1 MNIRNFAIIA
11 HVDHGKSTL
20 ADRFLEITKTIPKEK
35 MAEQF
40 LDQNPISRR
49 RGITIKLAPV
59 RMKYKIL
66 NPKSQILNKSKVP
79 NSNDQNSLGFRNSDL
94 EFADSEYILNLI
106 DTPGHV
112 DFSYEVSRTLAACE
126 GAILLVDAT
135 QGIQAQTVA
144 HFREAKKQ
152 NLVLIP
158 VINKIDLP
166 NAQIEIVSKELV
178 ETFGFK
184 KEEIIYISAKTGK
197 NVESLL
203 ETVVKRLPAPEGGKD
218 KILRG
223 LIFDAVYDEFRGVVA
238 YVRIVDGKIK
248 KGDRIRFYQN
258 NIESEIT
265 DLGYFS
271 PHLVSSSE
279 LSTGEI
285 GYVITGIKDIRKVRV
300 GDTITQIQNYEEE
313 FEPLPGY
320 KIPKAMVF
328 FGVYPKSTNDYIY
341 LKESLAKLTLNDT
354 ALTYT
359 EEYSSYLGSG
369 FRVGFLGLLHAQ
381 IVKERIKQEF
391 NLEVLLT
398 MPQVLYDKKPDG
410 TILEPYMKLIVYSP
424 KDYVGPIMN
433 ICQTRKGNLLDLN
446 YHESY
451 AVLSYD
457 MPFSM
462 FIRGISSDLKSASE
476 GYASL
481 DYELTTYK
489 EANLAKIEL
498 KVNDIVIDVLTELA
512 YKDEAINI
520 AKQKAERLKN
530 SLPRQQFR
538 QIIQGVVD
546 HNIVTRE
553 EIPPFRKD
561 VLQKMSGGDRR
572 RKDKLLEAQKK
583 GKSRMISAAKINI
596 PQEALLSM
604 IEENN

>member
-1 MNIRNFAIIA
+1 MIQANIRNFAIIA

-20 ADRFLEITKTIPKEK
+20 ADRLLEITGTIQKDK
-35 MAEQF
+35 MQEQF

-59 RMKYKIL
+59 RMEYSL
-66 NPKSQILNKSKVP
+66 DSQ
-79 NSNDQNSLGFRNSDL
+79 D
-94 EFADSEYILNLI
+94 YILNLI

-158 VINKIDLP
+158 VVNKIDLP
-166 NAQIEIVSKELV
+166 SAEVETTSKELV

-184 KEEIIYISAKTGK
+184 PEEIIYISAKTGK
-197 NVESLL
+197 NVDSLL
-203 ETVVKRLPAPEGGKD
+203 EAVVKKLPTPKGEED
-218 KILRG
+218 KVLRG

-238 YVRIVDGKIK
+238 YVRIVDGQVK
-248 KGDRIRFYQN
+248 KGEEIKFYQN
-258 NIESEIT
+258 NIESEVT

-271 PHLVSSSE
+271 PHLVSAND
-279 LSTGEI
+279 LTTGEI
-285 GYVITGIKDIRKVRV
+285 GYVITGIKDIRKIRV
-300 GDTITQIQNYEEE
+300 GDTITVSNFDIRISDFN
-313 FEPLPGY
+313 PLPGY
-320 KIPKAMVF
+320 KVPKPMVF
-328 FGVYPKSTNDYIY
+328 FGVYPKSTNDFI
-341 LKESLAKLTLNDT
+341 LLRESLAKLTLNDT

-391 NLEVLLT
+391 NLEILLT

-410 TILEPYMKLIVYSP
+410 IILEPYMTLIVYSP

-433 ICQTRKGNLLDLN
+433 ICQSRKGNLLDLN

-457 MPFSM
+457 MPYSM
-462 FIRGISSDLKSASE
+462 FIRGLSSDLKSASA
-476 GYASL
+476 GFASL
-481 DYELTTYK
+481 DYEVTSYK
-489 EANLAKIEL
+489 EADLAKVEI
-498 KVNDIVIDVLTELA
+498 KVNDVSIDVLSELA
-512 YKDEAINI
+512 YKDEAISE
-520 AKQKAERLKN
+520 ARRKAERLKN

-546 HNIVTRE
+546 GEIVTRE

-561 VLQKMSGGDRR
+561 VLAKMSGGDRR

-583 GKSRMISAAKINI
+583 GKSRMISQGKISI

-604 IEENN
+604 IEEDN

>member
-1 MNIRNFAIIA
+1 MDQVCIRNFAIIA

-20 ADRFLEITKTIPKEK
+20 ADRFLEITNTVQKDK
-35 MAEQF
+35 MQEQF

-59 RMKYKIL
+59 RMKYIL
-66 NPKSQILNKSKVP
+66 N
-79 NSNDQNSLGFRNSDL
+79 
-94 EFADSEYILNLI
+94 SESYILNLI

-152 NLVLIP
+152 NLILIP
-158 VINKIDLP
+158 VVNKIDLP
-166 NAQIEIVSKELV
+166 NAQIETTSKELI
-178 ETFGFK
+178 ETFGFNSS
-184 KEEIIYISAKTGK
+184 EIIYISAKTGK
-197 NVESLL
+197 NVDKLL
-203 ETVVKRLPAPEGGKD
+203 KSILEKLPAPKGGEGKT
-218 KILRG
+218 LRG

-238 YVRIVDGKIK
+238 YVRIVDGQVK
-248 KGDRIRFYQN
+248 KGEEVKFYQN
-258 NIESEIT
+258 NIESEVT

-271 PHLVSSSE
+271 PHLVSSIE
-279 LSTGEI
+279 LTTGEI
-285 GYVITGIKDIRKVRV
+285 GYIITGIKDIRKIRV
-300 GDTITQIQNYEEE
+300 GDTITQIQNSKFKIQNSEKE

-320 KIPKAMVF
+320 KIPKPMVF
-328 FGVYPKSTNDYIY
+328 FGVYPKSTSDFIY
-341 LKESLAKLTLNDT
+341 LKDSLAKITLNDT

-381 IVKERIKQEF
+381 IIKERIKQEF
-391 NLEVLLT
+391 NLEILLA
-398 MPQVLYDKKPDG
+398 MPQVLYEKKEDG
-410 TILEPYMKLIVYSP
+410 TMLEPYMTLIVYAP
-424 KDYVGPIMN
+424 KKYVGPIMN
-433 ICQTRKGNLLDLN
+433 ICQTRKGNLLDLS

-457 MPFSM
+457 MPYSM
-462 FIRGISSDLKSASE
+462 FIRGISSDLKSASA
-476 GYASL
+476 GFASL
-481 DYELTTYK
+481 DYEVTSYK
-489 EANLAKIEL
+489 EAILAKVEI
-498 KVNDIVIDVLTELA
+498 KVNDVAIDVLSELA
-512 YKDEAINI
+512 YKDEAIDE
-520 AKQKAERLKN
+520 ARKKAERLRS

-538 QIIQGVVD
+538 QIIQGVVEGD
-546 HNIVTRE
+546 IVTRE

-561 VLQKMSGGDRR
+561 VLAKMSGGDRR
-572 RKDKLLEAQKK
+572 RKDKLLEAQRK
-583 GKSRMISAAKINI
+583 GKSRMIQQGKVLI

>member
-1 MNIRNFAIIA
+1 MSQTQIRNFAIIA

-20 ADRFLEITKTIPKEK
+20 ADRFLEITKTIEK
-35 MAEQF
+35 GKMQEQY

-59 RMKYKIL
+59 RMKFTL
-66 NPKSQILNKSKVP
+66 DSQ
-79 NSNDQNSLGFRNSDL
+79 D
-94 EFADSEYILNLI
+94 YILNLI

-144 HFREAKKQ
+144 HFRAAKKQ

-158 VINKIDLP
+158 VVNKIDLP
-166 NAQIEIVSKELV
+166 NAQIETTSKELI
-178 ETFGFK
+178 EAFSFK
-184 KEEIIYISAKTGK
+184 QEEIIYVSAKTGE
-197 NVESLL
+197 NVENLL
-203 ETVVKRLPAPEGGKD
+203 GEIIKRFPSPSGEKNKA
-218 KILRG
+218 LRG

-238 YVRIVDGKIK
+238 YVRIVDGQVLKGGKIK
-248 KGDRIRFYQN
+248 LYQN
-258 NIESEIT
+258 YLESEIT

-271 PHLVSSSE
+271 PHLVSASA
-279 LSTGEI
+279 LATGEI
-285 GYVITGIKDIRKVRV
+285 GYIITGIKDIRKVRV
-300 GDTITQIQNYEEE
+300 GDTVTQVQNPKEG
-313 FEPLPGY
+313 FKPLPGY
-320 KIPKAMVF
+320 KIPKPMIF
-328 FGVYPKSTNDYIY
+328 FGVYPKDTNNFIY
-341 LKESLAKLTLNDT
+341 LKDSLAKLTLNDT

-391 NLEVLLT
+391 NLEILLT
-398 MPQVLYDKKPDG
+398 MPQVLYDKRPDG
-410 TILEPYMKLIVYSP
+410 TMLEPYMKLIVYAP
-424 KDYVGPIMN
+424 KNYVGPIMS
-433 ICQTRKGNLLDLN
+433 ICQSRKGNLLDLN

-457 MPFSM
+457 MPYSM

-476 GYASL
+476 GFASL
-481 DYELTTYK
+481 DYEVTSYKIADLTK
-489 EANLAKIEL
+489 VEI
-498 KVNDIVIDVLTELA
+498 KVNDIAIDILSELA
-512 YKDEAINI
+512 YKDEAISV
-520 AKQKAERLKN
+520 ARKKTEKLKN

-538 QIIQGVVD
+538 QIIQGIAD
-546 HNIVTRE
+546 GNIVARE

-561 VLQKMSGGDRR
+561 VLAKMSGGDRR

-583 GKSRMISAAKINI
+583 GKSRMILQAKISI
-596 PQEALLSM
+596 PQDALLSM
-604 IEENN
+604 IEESN

>member
-1 MNIRNFAIIA
+1 MSQAQIRNFAIIA
-11 HVDHGKSTL
+11 HIDHGKSTL
-20 ADRFLEITKTIPKEK
+20 ADRFLELTKTIQKDK
-35 MAEQF
+35 MREQF

-59 RMKYKIL
+59 RMKFSL
-66 NPKSQILNKSKVP
+66 DSQ
-79 NSNDQNSLGFRNSDL
+79 D
-94 EFADSEYILNLI
+94 YILNLI

-144 HFREAKKQ
+144 HFREAQKQ

-158 VINKIDLP
+158 VVNKIDLP
-166 NAQIEIVSKELV
+166 SAQIETTSKELIQ
-178 ETFGFK
+178 TFGFK
-184 KEEIIYISAKTGK
+184 AEEIIYISAKTGE
-197 NVESLL
+197 NVENLL
-203 ETVVKRLPAPEGGKD
+203 KAIIEKLPNPRGKKD
-218 KILRG
+218 NVLRG

-238 YVRIVDGKIK
+238 YVRIVDGQVK
-248 KGDRIRFYQN
+248 KREKVKFYQN
-258 NIESEIT
+258 NIESEVT

-271 PHLVSSSE
+271 PHLVSAGN
-279 LSTGEI
+279 LATGEI
-285 GYVITGIKDIRKVRV
+285 GYIITGIKDIRKVRV
-300 GDTITQIQNYEEE
+300 GDTITIDQKSEIPDVK
-313 FEPLPGY
+313 PLPGY
-320 KIPKAMVF
+320 KIPKPMIF
-328 FGVYPKSTNDYIY
+328 FGVYPRSTNDFIY
-341 LKESLAKLTLNDT
+341 LRESLAKLTLNDT

-391 NLEVLLT
+391 NLEILLT
-398 MPQVLYDKKPDG
+398 MPQVLYDKKQDG
-410 TILEPYMKLIVYSP
+410 TILEPYMKLIVYAP

-433 ICQTRKGNLLDLN
+433 ICQNRKGNLLDLN

-457 MPFSM
+457 MPYSM
-462 FIRGISSDLKSASE
+462 FIRGISSDLKSRSE
-476 GYASL
+476 GFASL
-481 DYELTTYK
+481 DYEVTSYK
-489 EANLAKIEL
+489 IANLTKVEI
-498 KVNDIVIDVLTELA
+498 KVNDVVIDVLSELA
-512 YKDEAINI
+512 YKDEAINV
-520 AKQKAERLKN
+520 ARKKVEKLKS

-546 HNIVTRE
+546 GNIVSRE

-561 VLQKMSGGDRR
+561 VLAKMSGGDRS

-583 GKSRMISAAKINI
+583 GKSRMILQAKISI
-596 PQEALLSM
+596 PQEALISM

>member
-1 MNIRNFAIIA
+1 MEQKNIRNFAIIA

-20 ADRFLEITKTIPKEK
+20 ADRFLEITKTVPKEK

-59 RMKYKIL
+59 RMNYTL
-66 NPKSQILNKSKVP
+66 NAES
-79 NSNDQNSLGFRNSDL
+79 
-94 EFADSEYILNLI
+94 YILNLI

-152 NLVLIP
+152 NLVMIP
-158 VINKIDLP
+158 VINKIDLEA
-166 NAQIEIVSKELV
+166 AQVESVTKELV
-178 ETFGFK
+178 ETFKFK
-184 KEEIIYISAKTGK
+184 NEEIIYISAKTGK

-203 ETVVKRLPAPEGGKD
+203 EAVIKRLPMPKGEKD
-218 KILRG
+218 KTLRG

-238 YVRIVDGKIK
+238 YVRIVDGQVL
-248 KGDRIRFYQN
+248 KGEKVKFYQN

-271 PHLVSSSE
+271 PHLVAADD
-279 LSTGEI
+279 LTTGEI
-285 GYVITGIKDIRKVRV
+285 GYIITGIKDIRKVRV
-300 GDTITQIQNYEEE
+300 GDTLTTSNFQLLTSNL
-313 FEPLPGY
+313 EPLPGY
-320 KIPKAMVF
+320 KIPKPMVF
-328 FGVYPKSTNDYIY
+328 FGVYPRNTHDFIY
-341 LKESLAKLTLNDT
+341 LRESLAKLTLNDT
-354 ALTYT
+354 ALSYT

-391 NLEVLLT
+391 NLEILLT
-398 MPQVLYDKKPDG
+398 MPQVLYEKKPDG
-410 TILEPYMKLIVYSP
+410 TIFEPYMKLIVYTP
-424 KDYVGPIMN
+424 KDYVGQIMN
-433 ICQTRKGNLLDLN
+433 ICQSRKGSLLDLS

-457 MPFSM
+457 MPYSM

-476 GYASL
+476 GFASL
-481 DYELTTYK
+481 DYEVTSYK
-489 EANLAKIEL
+489 EADLAKVEI
-498 KVNDIVIDVLTELA
+498 KINDIPIDVLSELA
-512 YKDEAINI
+512 YKDEAIST
-520 AKQKAERLKN
+520 ARKKAQRLKN
-530 SLPRQQFR
+530 SLQRQQFR

-546 HNIVTRE
+546 GEIVTRE

-561 VLQKMSGGDRR
+561 VLAKMSGGDRG

-583 GKSRMISAAKINI
+583 GKSRMILHAKISI

-604 IEENN
+604 IEEND

>member
-1 MNIRNFAIIA
+1 MEQKNIRNFAIIA

-20 ADRFLEITKTIPKEK
+20 ADRFLEITKTVPKEK

-59 RMKYKIL
+59 RMNYTL
-66 NPKSQILNKSKVP
+66 NAES
-79 NSNDQNSLGFRNSDL
+79 
-94 EFADSEYILNLI
+94 YILNLI

-152 NLVLIP
+152 NLVMIP
-158 VINKIDLP
+158 VINKIDLEA
-166 NAQIEIVSKELV
+166 AQVESVTKELV
-178 ETFGFK
+178 ETFKFK
-184 KEEIIYISAKTGK
+184 NEEIIYISAKTGK

-203 ETVVKRLPAPEGGKD
+203 EAVIKRLPMPKGEKD
-218 KILRG
+218 KTLRG

-238 YVRIVDGKIK
+238 YVRIVDGQVL
-248 KGDRIRFYQN
+248 KGEKVKFYQN

-271 PHLVSSSE
+271 PHLVAADD
-279 LSTGEI
+279 LTTGEI
-285 GYVITGIKDIRKVRV
+285 GYIITGIKDIRKVRV
-300 GDTITQIQNYEEE
+300 GDTLTTSNFQLLTSNL
-313 FEPLPGY
+313 EPLPGY
-320 KIPKAMVF
+320 KIPKPMVF
-328 FGVYPKSTNDYIY
+328 FGVYPRNTHDFIY
-341 LKESLAKLTLNDT
+341 LRESLAKLTLNDT
-354 ALTYT
+354 ALSYT

-391 NLEVLLT
+391 NLEILLT
-398 MPQVLYDKKPDG
+398 MPQVLYEKKPDG
-410 TILEPYMKLIVYSP
+410 TIFEPYMKLIVYTP

-433 ICQTRKGNLLDLN
+433 ICQSRKGSLLDLS

-457 MPFSM
+457 MPYSM

-476 GYASL
+476 GFASL
-481 DYELTTYK
+481 DYEVTSYK
-489 EANLAKIEL
+489 EADLAKVEI
-498 KVNDIVIDVLTELA
+498 KINDIPIDVLSELA
-512 YKDEAINI
+512 YKDEAIST
-520 AKQKAERLKN
+520 ARKKAQRLKN
-530 SLPRQQFR
+530 SLQRQQFR

-546 HNIVTRE
+546 GNIVTRE

-561 VLQKMSGGDRR
+561 VLAKMSGGDRG

-583 GKSRMISAAKINI
+583 GKSRMILHAKISI

-604 IEENN
+604 IEEND

>member
-1 MNIRNFAIIA
+1 MNQTNIRNFAIIA

-20 ADRFLEITKTIPKEK
+20 ADRLLEITNTIQKDK
-35 MAEQF
+35 MQEQF

-59 RMKYKIL
+59 RMNYTL
-66 NPKSQILNKSKVP
+66 NALP
-79 NSNDQNSLGFRNSDL
+79 
-94 EFADSEYILNLI
+94 YTLNLI

-144 HFREAKKQ
+144 HFREAQKEK
-152 NLVLIP
+152 LVLIP
-158 VINKIDLP
+158 VINKIDLES
-166 NAQIEIVSKELV
+166 AQTEAVASELV
-178 ETFGFK
+178 NVFGFK
-184 KEEIIYISAKTGK
+184 KEEIIHISAKTGK
-197 NVESLL
+197 NVDLLL
-203 ETVVKRLPAPEGGKD
+203 EAIIKRLPVPKGEKNNA
-218 KILRG
+218 LRG

-238 YVRIVDGKIK
+238 YVRIVDGELK
-248 KGDRIRFYQN
+248 KGDKIKLFQN
-258 NIESEIT
+258 NMQTEVT
-265 DLGYFS
+265 DLGFFS
-271 PHLVSSSE
+271 PFLVSSEE
-279 LSTGEI
+279 LTTGEI
-285 GYVITGIKDIRKVRV
+285 GYVITGIKDIRQCRV
-300 GDTITQIQNYEEE
+300 GDTITSISNLK
-313 FEPLPGY
+313 FKISNLEPLPGY
-320 KIPKAMVF
+320 KTPKPMVF
-328 FGVYPKSTNDYIY
+328 FGVYPKSTNDFVY
-341 LKESLAKLTLNDT
+341 LRESLARLTLNDT

-381 IVKERIKQEF
+381 IIKERIKQEF
-391 NLEVLLT
+391 NLEILLT
-398 MPQVLYDKKPDG
+398 MPQVLYDKKDDG
-410 TILEPYMKLIVYSP
+410 TMLEPYMVLTVYTP

-433 ICQTRKGNLLDLN
+433 VCQARKGDLLDLS

-462 FIRGISSDLKSASE
+462 FIRGISSDLKSASN
-476 GYASL
+476 GYSSL
-481 DYELTTYK
+481 DYELTEYR
-489 EANLAKIEL
+489 EANLSKVEI
-498 KVNDIVIDVLTELA
+498 KVNDIVIDVLSELA
-512 YKDEAINI
+512 YKDEAIHV
-520 AKQKAERLKN
+520 ARQKTEKLKN

-546 HNIVTRE
+546 GEIVGRE

-561 VLQKMSGGDRR
+561 VLAKMSGGDRR

-583 GKSRMISAAKINI
+583 GKSRMIAQAKISI
-596 PQEALLSM
+596 PQEALISM

>member
-1 MNIRNFAIIA
+1 MQSNIRNFAIIA

-20 ADRFLEITKTIPKEK
+20 ADRFLEITKTVPKEK

-59 RMKYKIL
+59 RMKYIL
-66 NPKSQILNKSKVP
+66 N
-79 NSNDQNSLGFRNSDL
+79 
-94 EFADSEYILNLI
+94 SELYILNLI

-126 GAILLVDAT
+126 EAILLVDAT

-144 HFREAKKQ
+144 HFREAQKEK
-152 NLVLIP
+152 LYIIP
-158 VINKIDLP
+158 VINKIDLES
-166 NAQIEIVSKELV
+166 ARTEIVSKELV
-178 ETFGFK
+178 EAFGFK

-197 NVESLL
+197 NVDLLL
-203 ETVVKRLPAPEGGKD
+203 EAIIRRLPTPKGETD
-218 KILRG
+218 KALRG

-238 YVRIVDGKIK
+238 YVRIVDGQIE
-248 KGDRIRFYQN
+248 KGDRVRFYQN
-258 NIESEIT
+258 NIESEVT
-265 DLGYFS
+265 ELGYFS
-271 PHLVSSSE
+271 PHLLPADE

-300 GDTITQIQNYEEE
+300 GDTITGTQNYEET
-313 FEPLPGY
+313 FKPLPGY
-320 KIPKAMVF
+320 KIPKPMIF
-328 FGVYPKSTNDYIY
+328 FGMYPKATSDYAY

-381 IVKERIKQEF
+381 IIKERIKQEF
-391 NLEVLLT
+391 NLEILLT
-398 MPQVLYDKKPDG
+398 MPQVLYKKEEDPADG
-410 TILEPYMKLIVYSP
+410 SKQIMLEPYMRLTVYCP
-424 KDYVGPIMN
+424 KNYVGPIMN
-433 ICQTRKGNLLDLN
+433 ICQSRKGSLIDLN

-462 FIRGISSDLKSASE
+462 FIRGISSELKSVSN
-476 GYASL
+476 GFASL
-481 DYELTTYK
+481 DYKLTSYK
-489 EANLAKIEL
+489 EADLVKIEI
-498 KVNDIVIDVLTELA
+498 KVNDVTIDVLSELE
-512 YKDEAINI
+512 YRENAINK
-520 AKQKAERLKN
+520 AQKKVERLKK

-538 QIIQGVVD
+538 QIIQGVVNG
-546 HNIVTRE
+546 NIVGRE

-561 VLQKMSGGDRR
+561 VLAKMSGGDRR

-583 GKSRMISAAKINI
+583 GKSRLISKAKISI
-596 PQEALLSM
+596 PQESLLELLEGN
-604 IEENN
+604 IREL

>member
-1 MNIRNFAIIA
+1 MVQKNIRNFAIIA

-20 ADRFLEITKTIPKEK
+20 ADRLLEITNTVQKDK
-35 MAEQF
+35 MQEQY

-59 RMKYKIL
+59 RMKFTL
-66 NPKSQILNKSKVP
+66 DSQ
-79 NSNDQNSLGFRNSDL
+79 D
-94 EFADSEYILNLI
+94 YILNLI

-144 HFREAKKQ
+144 HFREAKKLD
-152 NLVLIP
+152 LVLIP
-158 VINKIDLP
+158 VINKIDSP
-166 NAQIEIVSKELV
+166 NARIEITRKELV
-178 ETFGFK
+178 EVFGFK
-184 KEEIIYISAKTGK
+184 PEQIIYISAKTGE
-197 NVESLL
+197 NVQSLL
-203 ETVVKRLPAPEGGKD
+203 EAVIRRLPAPKGQKD
-218 KILRG
+218 KPLRG

-238 YVRIVDGKIK
+238 YTRIVDGQIQKGK
-248 KGDRIRFYQN
+248 KVKFYQN
-258 NIESEIT
+258 NIESEVA

-271 PHLVSSSE
+271 PHLVSSRE
-279 LSTGEI
+279 LTTGEI
-285 GYVITGIKDIRKVRV
+285 GYIITGIKDIRKVRV
-300 GDTITQIQNYEEE
+300 GDTITIPDFKVQNSN
-313 FEPLPGY
+313 FQPLPGY
-320 KIPKAMVF
+320 KIPKPMIF
-328 FGVYPKSTNDYIY
+328 FGVYPKNTNDYIY

-398 MPQVLYDKKPDG
+398 MPQVLYEKKEDG
-410 TILEPYMKLIVYSP
+410 TLFEPYMALTVYSP
-424 KDYVGPIMN
+424 KDYVGPIMK
-433 ICQTRKGNLLDLN
+433 ICQARKGNLLDLS

-457 MPFSM
+457 MPYSM

-476 GYASL
+476 GFASL
-481 DYELTTYK
+481 DYEVTSYK
-489 EANLAKIEL
+489 IANLTKIEI
-498 KVNDIVIDVLTELA
+498 KVNDVSIDVLSELA
-512 YKDEAINI
+512 YKDEAIGT
-520 AKQKAERLKN
+520 ARLKAERLKS

-546 HNIVTRE
+546 GAIVTRE

-561 VLQKMSGGDRR
+561 VLAKMSGGDRR

-583 GKSRMISAAKINI
+583 GKSRMIQQGKVSI